1 MYCLYFAAFRTKWLP
16 NVKRPHSRFWLSHY
30 IKKISSSFPFIP
42 ISNGRTSVYTK
53 VANAVRTT
61 TSADVYR
68 KGSTMYEMKR
78 EVKNGLCKFMHPDLI
93 AVPKST
99 QDVSKIVKI
108 ARYYNI
114 PISVRSGGHSFI
126 CQSIKNVN
134 S

>member
-1 MYCLYFAAFRTKWLP
+1 MYCFHFAAFRTKFLP
-16 NVKRPHSRFWLSHY
+16 NVKRPYSSFWLSHY
-30 IKKISSSFPFIP
+30 IKKISSLFPFIP
-42 ISNGRTSVYTK
+42 ISNGGTSVYTK
-53 VANAVRTT
+53 VANAIRTT
-61 TSADVYR
+61 TFANVYR

-78 EVKNGLCKFMHPDLI
+78 EVKNGLCRFMRPNLI

-108 ARYYNI
+108 ARYYHI

-126 CQSIKNVN
+126 CQSIKNGN